1 MKKSKINSN
10 TLLLLITVVLF
21 IVMYGAGCVVYASKG
36 FTRVQTFLNIL
47 INNAGARIIR
57 KHFENSK
64 PKTGQKPLSETK
76 NGYQKQ
82 MEIVS
87 NSPANAVI
95 SAKDETIKLLKEQL
109 KAKDDQLANMQKLM
123 DQNQQLLLHTQEENK
138 HLLALNTPDKDNK
151 VQSVHDGEYHEAPK
165 AADKDNEQ
173 QDQTVRSNEEKKPW
187 WKLW

>member
-1 MKKSKINSN
+1 M
-10 TLLLLITVVLF
+10 
-21 IVMYGAGCVVYASKG
+21 ASKRYTIKDLADELG
-36 FTRVQTFLNIL
+36 VTKPGIRKLLTDSFRKQYTETTGNKIL

-64 PKTGQKPLSETK
+64 PKTEQKPLSETK

-82 MEIVS
+82 PETVS
-87 NSPANAVI
+87 NSPENTVI

-165 AADKDNEQ
+165 TADKDSEPQEQ
-173 QDQTVRSNEEKKPW
+173 TDRSNEEKKPW